1 MKKLKV
7 IISGGGTGGHI
18 YPAVAVAQALEK
30 KVPGVELLFVGAS
43 DRMEMEK
50 VPKAGYK
57 IIGLWI
63 SGFQRSLSI
72 KNLLFPFKVISSVY
86 KSRKILNEFKPDV
99 AIGFGGYASGAM
111 MYAATAKNIPS
122 LIHEQNSYAGIT
134 NKILRNRVNTICVAY
149 DNMDKFFPTNKI
161 VKTGNPIRQDLL
173 DVASLREKAISHF
186 GFKAELKTILIIGGS
201 LGAKKIN
208 ESIKAALEKFE
219 QNDVQLIW
227 QTGKNFD
234 KKDIP
239 KSVKRVVTPFIYEMN
254 FAYAASDIV
263 ISRAGALSIAELAM
277 VKKPVILVP
286 SPNVAE
292 DHQTKNAMAL
302 YERDAAILVNDADA
316 EVSLANEA
324 IDLLNNHSK
333 QAQLRD
339 NISTFSMPNAAER
352 IVEEILRLLR

>member
-1 MKKLKV
+1 
-7 IISGGGTGGHI
+7 
-18 YPAVAVAQALEK
+18 
-30 KVPGVELLFVGAS
+30 
-43 DRMEMEK
+43 
-50 VPKAGYK
+50 
-57 IIGLWI
+57 
-63 SGFQRSLSI
+63 
-72 KNLLFPFKVISSVY
+72 
-86 KSRKILNEFKPDV
+86 
-99 AIGFGGYASGAM
+99 
-111 MYAATAKNIPS
+111 MY
-122 LIHEQNSYAGIT
+122 
-134 NKILRNRVNTICVAY
+134 
-149 DNMDKFFPTNKI
+149 KFFPTNKI

-234 KKDIP
+234 TKDIP

-302 YERDAAILVNDADA
+302 YERDAAILVKDADA